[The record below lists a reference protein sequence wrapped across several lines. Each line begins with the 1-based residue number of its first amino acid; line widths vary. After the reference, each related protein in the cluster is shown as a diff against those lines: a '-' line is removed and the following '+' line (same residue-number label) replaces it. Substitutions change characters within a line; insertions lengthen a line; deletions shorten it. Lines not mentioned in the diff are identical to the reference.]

1 MLRVPLLVEH
11 AEVVHDIGFPF
22 IQMIRRFRRKVSNK
36 SGNHEISEKRIIQ
49 PKITKIR
56 RGKSNGMAISG

>member
-22 IQMIRRFRRKVSNK
+22 IQMRFRRKVSNK

-49 PKITKIR
+49 PKIPKIR
-56 RGKSNGMAISG
+56 